1 MFRVHFRI
9 SNFYINSKF
18 WILKYKHLVKK
29 EKDGT
34 FHGKK
39 MFGTGVEPEQES
51 WANFSLG
58 WVKQLFENVVMKI
71 NT

>member
-1 MFRVHFRI
+1 M
-9 SNFYINSKF
+9 
-18 WILKYKHLVKK
+18 
-29 EKDGT
+29 D
-34 FHGKK
+34 HGKK

-51 WANFSLG
+51 WANCSLG